1 MTSTSSSETA
11 LPAPPTATRRRRI
24 TDFTA
29 TAIPQ
34 VIGSTGT
41 RGFNTTAAGTIFFDP
56 AGGVAGTT
64 PLQ

>member
-1 MTSTSSSETA
+1 MTSTSLETA
-11 LPAPPTATRRRRI
+11 PPAPTTATPTPTN

-29 TAIPQ
+29 TAVPQ